1 VPSSLAPALPQEFA
15 MRYQNDPEGRRLP
28 VKLDTTTNGE
38 YAPIPLAPVHH
49 EARALAHQSAD
60 ANAKKLG
67 LSRRGFLVS
76 ACGAASTLLA
86 MNAAYAKAG
95 KVGGFFDLQREAAL
109 DLQLARSS
117 VDGNEFIFDVQGHFV
132 NPTGA
137 WLKRLPPGA
146 KPFAGMT
153 GAERCAPHRGPGEL
167 DYLRCVGP
175 DQFVKDVFMDSDT
188 DLMVLSFVPSTR
200 EGEPLTI
207 EEAAAT
213 AQIVSQLKGTHR
225 LLIHGRVNP
234 NQPGDLEGMDELAS
248 RYRISAWKTYTQW
261 GPGGASGFYMDDAP
275 GIAMIE
281 KARKL
286 GVKNIAIHKGLSFGP
301 KSYEHSTCVD
311 IGRVAKRYP
320 DVNFLIYHSGF
331 VADKAEGPYDPKRTD
346 GIDALVTSL
355 ISNGVKPGS
364 NVYGELGSTWRM
376 AMRDPDIAAHTIG
389 KLVKYCGEDNV
400 LWGTDSIWYGSP
412 QDQIQAFRTFQIS
425 PELRDKHGYVEITPK
440 LRAKIFGLNALKIYP
455 IEPEVVKKHV
465 KHDKVAQ
472 AREEYRERPDPAFVT
487 YGPKTRR
494 ELLGLLSWGG

>member
-1 VPSSLAPALPQEFA
+1 MHFD
-15 MRYQNDPEGRRLP
+15 NDPDGLRLP
-28 VKLDTTTNGE
+28 IKLDSASNGE
-38 YAPIPLAPVHH
+38 YTPIPLAPVHH
-49 EARALAHQSAD
+49 HARTIAFEA
-60 ANAKKLG
+60 ANKNSKCLG
-67 LSRRGFLVS
+67 IDRRSFLVS
-76 ACGAASTLLA
+76 ACGAASSLLA
-86 MNAAYAKAG
+86 MNDAYAARG
-95 KVGGFFDLQREAAL
+95 QTGGFYDIDRGAAL

-117 VDGNEFIFDVQGHFV
+117 VDGEEFIFDVQGHFV

-146 KPFAGMT
+146 KPMRGFTSA
-153 GAERCAPHRGPGEL
+153 ARCAPHVGAGDF

-175 DQFVKDVFMDSDT
+175 EQFVEDVFMDSDT

-213 AQIVSQLKGTHR
+213 ARIVEQLNGTHR
-225 LLIHGRVNP
+225 LLLHGRVNP

-248 RYRISAWKTYTQW
+248 RYKISAWKTYTQW
-261 GPGGASGFYMDDAP
+261 GPDGASGFFMDDEP
-275 GIAMIE
+275 GIRMIE

-286 GVKNIAIHKGLSFGP
+286 GIRNIAIHKGLSFGP
-301 KSYEHSTCVD
+301 KSYEQSTCVD

-331 VADKAEGPYDPKRTD
+331 VADKAEGAYDPKRTD

-355 ISNGVKPGS
+355 LQNGVKPNS
-364 NVYGELGSTWRM
+364 NVYGELGSTWRL
-376 AMRDPDIAAHTIG
+376 AMRDPDTAAHTIG
-389 KLVKYCGEDNV
+389 KLVKYCGENNV

-425 PELRDKHGYVEITPK
+425 PELRDKHGYSEITPS

-455 IEPEVVKKHV
+455 VAPDVVKKHV
-465 KHDKVAQ
+465 RQDKVALKRQ
-472 AREEYRERPDPAFVT
+472 EYRERPDPAFVT

-494 ELLGLLSWGG
+494 EFLNLLSWG